1 MSDYEYNKMRL
12 IETIKTCRDHFNVSL
27 PIKEV
32 LFDDIETGPN
42 SYCVLF
48 RTQKND
54 IYALFQSTSKQTF
67 ADVKRAAKAMG
78 LNVEG
83 YFAPYGDRS
92 HFTRYGFAAFQDA
105 YPGRNS
111 WTAQEA
117 RYYKTLAPYAPALV
131 RVSRVNGEIRRFNS
145 HDSHWHKVFDFKYA
159 KMKVQ

>member
-1 MSDYEYNKMRL
+1 MSDYDYNRMRL
-12 IETIKTCRDHFNVSL
+12 SETSKICRDQFNVSL

-32 LFDDIETGPN
+32 LFDDIETGPE

-54 IYALFQSTSKQTF
+54 VYALFYAKGAQTF
-67 ADVKRAAKAMG
+67 ADVKRHAKAMG
-78 LNVEG
+78 LHIEG
-83 YFAPYGDRS
+83 YFAPLGDRS
-92 HFTRYGFAAFQDA
+92 YFTRLGFKAFQDA

-117 RYYKTLAPYAPALV
+117 QYYKTLSPYSPALV
-131 RVSRVNGEIRRFNS
+131 RISRVNGEIRRFNS
-145 HDSHWHKVFDFKYA
+145 HDSHWHKVFDFHYS